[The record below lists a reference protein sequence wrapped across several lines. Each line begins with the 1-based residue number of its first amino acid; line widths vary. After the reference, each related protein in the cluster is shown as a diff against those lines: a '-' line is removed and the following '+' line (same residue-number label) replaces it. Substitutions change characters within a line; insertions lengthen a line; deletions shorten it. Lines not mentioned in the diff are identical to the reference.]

1 MRHVFAIQDIE
12 VVVALL
18 VVSMAVA
25 LAARRLRVPYTLALV
40 LVGLA
45 LGIFGALPNVRL
57 SPDAV
62 LFLFLPAL
70 LFEGSW
76 TVNTEALV
84 ADWLAVLLLALPG
97 LLISLAVLTMVL
109 HVATGLPILV
119 ALVIGAIVSPTDP
132 VAVVSLLRQLKMP
145 ARLRTIVEGESLFND
160 GVGAAV
166 FEIALGL
173 LLTSLKLPNE
183 LAGLSPPVIAL
194 KAVWLILGGPLL
206 GVGIGFVLS
215 RLVRHVDDHVIETT
229 LTFSVAYGAYILGL
243 LVGTSGLLTVVGAA
257 LTLGSYGRRTGM
269 SRRTRYAVDDIW
281 EFVGYVANS
290 ILFLLLGHQIG
301 ASGLVKDIPDI
312 AWAVTGVLV
321 GRALM
326 VYLLLPAHT
335 WLATRLRA
343 PRPMEPPTAPR
354 TARSVPRHARLEPIP
369 SIWRPLILLSGLRG
383 ALSLALAL
391 SLPGNVPQR
400 SLIQLTVYGVVLVTL
415 LGQGIGLRALLPR
428 WPRAEPPRSVIV
440 YSGDGAAPRPD

>member
-18 VVSMAVA
+18 VVAMAVA
-25 LAARRLRVPYTLALV
+25 LVARRLRVPYTLALV

-45 LGIFGALPNVRL
+45 FGFFGALPNLRL

-76 TVNTEALV
+76 TVNTEALL

-97 LLISLAVLTMVL
+97 LLISLAVLVIVL
-109 HVATGLPILV
+109 HLGAGLPILV

-166 FEIALGL
+166 YEIALGL
-173 LLTSLKLPNE
+173 LLTSLRLPNE
-183 LAGLSPPVIAL
+183 LAGLSPPIIAI

-206 GVGIGFVLS
+206 GVAIGFVLS

-243 LVGTSGLLTVVGAA
+243 LIGASGLLTVVVAG

-301 ASGLVKDIPDI
+301 ATSLVHDIPDI
-312 AWAVTGVLV
+312 AWAVAGVLI

-326 VYLLLPAHT
+326 VYLLLPGHTLLANRLRARRTAHPAT
-335 WLATRLRA
+335 AERATRSATRL
-343 PRPMEPPTAPR
+343 
-354 TARSVPRHARLEPIP
+354 ARLSPIP
-369 SIWRPLILLSGLRG
+369 GLWRPLILLSGLRG

-391 SLPGNVPQR
+391 SLPSDVPQR

-415 LGQGIGLRALLPR
+415 LGQGISLRALLPR
-428 WPRAEPPRSVIV
+428 WLRAEPPQSVIV
-440 YSGDGAAPRPD
+440 YSGDGPAPRPD